1 MGRRP
6 NPIFNIA
13 LVNGMDDTPEQFTRT
28 TIEMHGGIGAEW
40 LSGLPVTISDCKRR
54 WSLTVHPPF
63 GHLSYNYVAPA
74 FRSDGTPAV
83 LKLGFPNRELKTE
96 IAALRLFDG
105 QGIVRLLDADPEQGC
120 LLLEHLKPGTPLSEL
135 NDDAKATSIAARVMS
150 QLWRPVPPGHL
161 FPSVA
166 DWASGLG
173 KLRQR
178 FDGTTGPLPRR
189 LVEEAESRFAELI
202 SSMGAS
208 VLLHGD
214 LHHGN
219 ILAAERQP
227 WLAIDPKGVVGEPAY
242 EVGALLRNLAPHFA
256 VEAPP
261 GRILERRMCQ
271 LAEEL
276 GFDRERLRAWGL
288 AQAVLSAWWSVED
301 HGHGWEW
308 AISCAELLSQI
319 EV

>member
-1 MGRRP
+1 
-6 NPIFNIA
+6 
-13 LVNGMDDTPEQFTRT
+13 MDDTLEQFTRT

-40 LSGLPVTISDCKRR
+40 LSGLPGMISNLERR
-54 WSLTVHPPF
+54 WSLKVHPPF

-74 FRSDGTPAV
+74 VRSDGTPAV
-83 LKLGFPNRELKTE
+83 LKMGFPNRELKTE

-105 QGIVRLLDADPEQGC
+105 QGIVRLLDADSDQGS
-120 LLLEHLKPGTPLSEL
+120 LLLERLKPGTPLSDL
-135 NDDAKATSIAARVMS
+135 NDDAKATSIAARLMC
-150 QLWRPVPPGHL
+150 QLWRPAPEGHL

-202 SSMGAS
+202 SSMGAP

-219 ILAAERQP
+219 ILSAERQP

-242 EVGALLRNLAPHFA
+242 EVGALLRNIAPQLAL
-256 VEAPP
+256 ELQP
-261 GRILERRMCQ
+261 GRILARRVYQ

-276 GFDRERLRAWGL
+276 RFDRERLRSWAL
-288 AQAVLSAWWSVED
+288 AQAVLSAWWSLED
-301 HGHGWEW
+301 HGRGWEW
-308 AISCAELLSQI
+308 AISCAELLSQT